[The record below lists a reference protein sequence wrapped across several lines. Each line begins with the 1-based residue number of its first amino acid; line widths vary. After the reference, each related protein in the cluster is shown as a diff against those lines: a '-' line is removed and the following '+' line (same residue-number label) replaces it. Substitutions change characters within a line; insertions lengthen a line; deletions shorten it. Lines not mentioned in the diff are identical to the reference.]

1 MVRNWNEIKWIFE
14 PDGSLLDIYVQDVT
28 QKDWEALIDL
38 LNMQY
43 ELTFGEEESTQID
56 KEYAVR
62 FLNDTSGKLEFKW
75 TKIYINGICIICH
88 FFFIN
93 QIELNISPE
102 EIKTLEDYECIEQ
115 FMIAVS
121 KTLKNQLI
129 LTGEGQP
136 EFPLIKIDYDKGI
149 NIVLTRAEASA
160 IVAQQEDLL
169 PHSKVSTDEYNDT
182 SFSTAFYKK
191 ALESASQPYK
201 ATAKEKNWW

>member
-1 MVRNWNEIKWIFE
+1 MARNWDELKWIFE

-38 LNMQY
+38 LNTQY

-88 FFFIN
+88 FTLIN
-93 QIELNISPE
+93 QIELDISPV
-102 EIKTLEDYECIEQ
+102 EIKTLEDYEYIEQ

-121 KTLKNQLI
+121 KTLKNQVI
-129 LTGEGQP
+129 LTGESQP

-149 NIVLTRAEASA
+149 NIVLTRAEAVA
-160 IVAQQEDLL
+160 IANRQ
-169 PHSKVSTDEYNDT
+169 STFLVKIKIIMANLMIRFFPNT
-182 SFSTAFYKK
+182 FYKK
-191 ALESASQPYK
+191 VLESASEPYQ
-201 ATAKEKNWW
+201 ATGKEKNWW